1 MRTPLLSPFRKTR
14 PPSEPR
20 IVRAGPSDNLRGTM
34 LMVLSMAAFTC
45 NDAVMK
51 AVTQT
56 LPLYESV
63 ALRGMAVL
71 ALMVAAALVQGDGL
85 RLTVPRGDVAAL
97 VIRTAADIVSTLLY
111 LLALRQMALADLSAI
126 MQALPL
132 AVTLTAALFFRERL
146 GWRRLSAIGV
156 GFLGVLLILRPGT
169 GAFDTWSAVALLSML
184 LIVVRD
190 IATRYFSRQVGSG
203 TIAFHAALAVMLS
216 GFVLGAGEDWRMPDL
231 PEAALLANDGRR
243 LYDLLRGS
251 GLDADSARAYTER
264 MREPGALT
272 AALNWYRAL
281 PLAGRSSAGPVAVP
295 TLYVWGE
302 RDFALGRRAAEST
315 GDFVTGP
322 YEFVPLP
329 EAGHWLPERNA
340 DSLLVPLLRH
350 LGRNAGPGR
359 NMSEK

>member
-132 AVTLTAALFFRERL
+132 AVTLAAALFFRERL

-216 GFVLGAGEDWRMPDL
+216 GFVLGVGEDWRMPNL
-231 PEAALLANDGRR
+231 PEAALLLLSAGFLTVGYLTAVATMRVGEISFVAPFRYTSLVWAILLGLALFGEWPDGWTWAGSALVVGAG
-243 LYDLLRGS
+243 LYAILRERQLRGR
-251 GLDADSARAYTER
+251 G
-264 MREPGALT
+264 
-272 AALNWYRAL
+272 
-281 PLAGRSSAGPVAVP
+281 
-295 TLYVWGE
+295 
-302 RDFALGRRAAEST
+302 
-315 GDFVTGP
+315 
-322 YEFVPLP
+322 
-329 EAGHWLPERNA
+329 
-340 DSLLVPLLRH
+340 
-350 LGRNAGPGR
+350 
-359 NMSEK
+359 

>member
-132 AVTLTAALFFRERL
+132 AVTLAAALFFRERL

-216 GFVLGAGEDWRMPDL
+216 GFVLGVGEDWRMPNL
-231 PEAALLANDGRR
+231 PEAALLLLSAGFLTVGYLTAVATMRVGEISFVAPFRYTSLVWAILLGLALFGEWPDGWTWVGSALVVGAG
-243 LYDLLRGS
+243 LYAILRERQLRGR
-251 GLDADSARAYTER
+251 G
-264 MREPGALT
+264 
-272 AALNWYRAL
+272 
-281 PLAGRSSAGPVAVP
+281 
-295 TLYVWGE
+295 
-302 RDFALGRRAAEST
+302 
-315 GDFVTGP
+315 
-322 YEFVPLP
+322 
-329 EAGHWLPERNA
+329 
-340 DSLLVPLLRH
+340 
-350 LGRNAGPGR
+350 
-359 NMSEK
+359 

>member
-132 AVTLTAALFFRERL
+132 AVTLAAALFFRERL

-169 GAFDTWSAVALLSML
+169 GAFNTWSAVALLSML

-216 GFVLGAGEDWRMPDL
+216 GFVLGVGEDWRMPNL
-231 PEAALLANDGRR
+231 PEAALLLLSAGFLTVGYLTAVATMRVGEISFVAPFRYTSLVWAILLGLALFGEWPDGWTWAGSALVVGAG
-243 LYDLLRGS
+243 LYAILRERQLRGR
-251 GLDADSARAYTER
+251 G
-264 MREPGALT
+264 
-272 AALNWYRAL
+272 
-281 PLAGRSSAGPVAVP
+281 
-295 TLYVWGE
+295 
-302 RDFALGRRAAEST
+302 
-315 GDFVTGP
+315 
-322 YEFVPLP
+322 
-329 EAGHWLPERNA
+329 
-340 DSLLVPLLRH
+340 
-350 LGRNAGPGR
+350 
-359 NMSEK
+359 

>member
-132 AVTLTAALFFRERL
+132 AVTLAAALFFRERL

-169 GAFDTWSAVALLSML
+169 GAFDTWSAVALLSMM

-216 GFVLGAGEDWRMPDL
+216 GFVLGVGEDWRMPNL
-231 PEAALLANDGRR
+231 PEAALLLLSAGFLTVGYLTAVATMRVGEISFVAPFRYTSLVWAILLGLALFDEWPDGWTWAGSALVVGAG
-243 LYDLLRGS
+243 LYAILRERQLRGR
-251 GLDADSARAYTER
+251 G
-264 MREPGALT
+264 
-272 AALNWYRAL
+272 
-281 PLAGRSSAGPVAVP
+281 
-295 TLYVWGE
+295 
-302 RDFALGRRAAEST
+302 
-315 GDFVTGP
+315 
-322 YEFVPLP
+322 
-329 EAGHWLPERNA
+329 
-340 DSLLVPLLRH
+340 
-350 LGRNAGPGR
+350 
-359 NMSEK
+359 